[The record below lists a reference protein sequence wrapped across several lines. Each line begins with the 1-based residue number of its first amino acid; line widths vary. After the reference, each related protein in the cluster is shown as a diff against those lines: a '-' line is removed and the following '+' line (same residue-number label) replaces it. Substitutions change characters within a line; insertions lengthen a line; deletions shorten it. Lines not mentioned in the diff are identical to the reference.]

1 MNSVTPHAPRPGSQ
15 ARFSDGDMPHDEFPN
30 DNSGPI
36 DLRAVWSAVYRNR
49 IKLIVTIVVALLI
62 GLLITFLS
70 TPIYR
75 AEARIQ
81 IDQQSAQIL
90 AGTDVEPSDSIL
102 DGDRFLQTQLAVIKS
117 RTLARQVAESIGL
130 YRNNEFLEKM
140 HIAPA
145 DEPRGAYTLAQTRRE
160 QVVDALQKNLSIE
173 LPVDSRVAVISFDS
187 PDRQL
192 SARVANSFADSYI
205 VSNVQRKFNTA
216 AYARQFLEGQLRQT
230 RQKLEESERA
240 QIAYARSAGLIDPS
254 SGAAEGQQSGPRSLT
269 TANLVSLNQAY
280 AQAVTA
286 RIAAEQRWR
295 EASGT
300 ALLSQPEVLGN
311 AAIQTLIQERAKLQA
326 EYAQNAKRY
335 LSGYPGQTQAAAQI
349 DTLTAQ
355 IDRLA
360 RGIRDGVRQQ
370 YQIAASQEQALER
383 DLDRLKGTTLTE
395 QGRGVQ
401 ANILRREV
409 DTNRALYDALLQR
422 YKGVSATAGVSSNNI
437 SIVDRADPPI
447 RPVSPRLLLNLAL
460 ALFTGLLLGVG
471 YVVLREHFDDA
482 IRSAEDIEKE
492 LGTSMIGLVPMLGA
506 NQTPSAELQKV
517 RSDMSEAYYAVR
529 AALELSTPAG
539 APHSLMVTSSS
550 PSEGK
555 STTSYALARGFAQIG
570 RRVMLVDADMRK
582 PAQHHNFGLLN
593 KVGLANLL
601 ARQASVQDVLQHTD
615 TPNLDFIPAGPV
627 PVNPAELIAGS
638 GFTALI
644 DQIKGDYD
652 IILVDAPPVLGLA
665 DAPTLASHVEAT
677 LFVVQANQ
685 ARGRQA
691 RIALARLKTARA
703 YVVGAILTKFDAK
716 SIGHSDDYGYS
727 YSYGQTDDRG

>member
-1 MNSVTPHAPRPGSQ
+1 MNSVTALPSRSRLA
-15 ARFSDGDMPHDEFPN
+15 DGNMPPHDELLQ
-30 DNSGPI
+30 DTSGPI
-36 DLRAVWSAVYRNR
+36 NLRAVWSAVYRNR
-49 IKLIVTIVVALLI
+49 IKLLITIVVALLI

-75 AEARIQ
+75 AEAKIQ

-90 AGTDVEPSDSIL
+90 EGADVEPTDSIL
-102 DGDRFLQTQLAVIKS
+102 DGDRFLQTQLDVIKS
-117 RTLARQVAESIGL
+117 RTLARQVAESLGL
-130 YRNNEFLEKM
+130 YRNNDFLNKM
-140 HIAPA
+140 NITPA
-145 DEPRGAYTLAQTRRE
+145 DEPRGTYTLAQTRRE
-160 QVVDALQKNLSIE
+160 QVVDALQENLDIE
-173 LPVDSRVAVISFDS
+173 LPVDSRVAIIWFDS

-205 VSNVQRKFNTA
+205 TSNVQRKFNTS

-269 TANLVSLNQAY
+269 AANLVQLNQAY
-280 AQAVTA
+280 SQAVAA

-295 EASGT
+295 EASNT
-300 ALLSQPEVLGN
+300 ALLSQPEVLSN
-311 AAIQTLIQERAKLQA
+311 PAVQTLIQERAKLQA
-326 EYAQNAKRY
+326 DYAQNAKRY

-349 DTLTAQ
+349 ETLTNQ

-370 YQIAASQEQALER
+370 YQIARSQEQALER
-383 DLDRLKGTTLTE
+383 DLNRLKGTTLTE

-422 YKGVSATAGVSSNNI
+422 YKGVSATAGVSSNNV
-437 SIVDRADPPI
+437 SIIDRADPPI

-460 ALFTGLLLGVG
+460 SLFAGLLLGIG

-482 IRSAEDIEKE
+482 IRSAEDVETE
-492 LGTSMIGLVPMLGA
+492 LHTSLIGVVPRLDED
-506 NQTPSAELQKV
+506 QSPIAELHKV

-529 AALELSTPAG
+529 AALELSTSEG
-539 APHSLMVTSSS
+539 APHTLMVTSSG

-570 RRVMLVDADMRK
+570 RRAMLIDADMRK
-582 PAQHHNFGLLN
+582 PAQHRNVERPN

-601 ARQASVQDVLQHTD
+601 ARQATLKDVRQQTEI
-615 TPNLDFIPAGPV
+615 PGLDFIAAGPV
-627 PVNPAELIAGS
+627 PINPAELIAGS
-638 GFTALI
+638 GFTELI
-644 DQIKGDYD
+644 EQIKSDYD
-652 IILVDAPPVLGLA
+652 IIIVDAPPVLGLA
-665 DAPTLASHVEAT
+665 DAPTLGSHVEAT
-677 LFVVQANQ
+677 LFIVQANQ
-685 ARGRQA
+685 ARGRQS
-691 RIALARLKTARA
+691 RIALSRLKTARA
-703 YVVGAILTKFDAK
+703 YIVGAILTKFDAK

-727 YSYGQTDDRG
+727 YTYGPSDDRD

>member
-1 MNSVTPHAPRPGSQ
+1 MNSVTHFTQRQQDGMPSQDDVPHEDA
-15 ARFSDGDMPHDEFPN
+15 
-30 DNSGPI
+30 GPI

-49 IKLIVTIVVALLI
+49 LKLLVTIIVALLI

-70 TPIYR
+70 TPIFR

-81 IDQQSAQIL
+81 IDQQAAEIL
-90 AGTDVEPSDSIL
+90 AGSEVQPDNDSVM
-102 DGDRFLQTQLAVIKS
+102 DGDRFLQTQIDIIKS
-117 RTLARQVAESIGL
+117 RTLARQVAESLGL
-130 YRNNEFLEKM
+130 YRNNDFLAKM
-140 HIAPA
+140 HIKPA
-145 DEPRGAYTLAQTRRE
+145 DEPRGAYNLAQTRRE
-160 QVVDALQKNLSIE
+160 QMVDALQRNLGIE
-173 LPVDSRVAVISFDS
+173 LPVESRVAVITFDS
-187 PDRQL
+187 PDREL

-205 VSNVQRKFNTA
+205 VGNIQRKFNTT
-216 AYARQFLEGQLRQT
+216 AYARRFLEGQLRQT
-230 RQKLEESERA
+230 RQRLEESERA
-240 QIAYARSAGLIDPS
+240 QIAYARSAGLVDAS
-254 SGAAEGQQSGPRSLT
+254 SGAGEGQQTGPRSLT
-269 TANLVSLNQAY
+269 IANLVQLNQAY
-280 AQAVTA
+280 SQAVAT

-295 EASGT
+295 EAAGT
-300 ALLSQPEVLGN
+300 PLLSQPEVLGN
-311 AAIQTLIQERAKLQA
+311 QAVQTLIQERAKLQA

-349 DTLTAQ
+349 ETISSQ

-370 YQIAASQEQALER
+370 YQIASSQEQALER
-383 DLDRLKGTTLTE
+383 DLTRLKGTTLTE

-422 YKGVSATAGVSSNNI
+422 YKGVSATAGASSNNV

-460 ALFTGLLLGVG
+460 ALFAGLLAGVG

-482 IRSAEDIEKE
+482 IRSPEDIEKE
-492 LGTSMIGLVPMLGA
+492 LGTSMVGLVPMLGVGQSP
-506 NQTPSAELQKV
+506 NAELQKV
-517 RSDMSEAYYAVR
+517 RSDMSEAYYALR
-529 AALELSTPAG
+529 AALELSTPTG
-539 APHSLMVTSSS
+539 APHSLMVTSSG

-570 RRVMLVDADMRK
+570 RRVLLIDADMRK
-582 PAQHHNFGLLN
+582 PAQHRNLDLPN

-601 ARQASVQDVLQHTD
+601 ARQSTLLDVLRHTA
-615 TPNLDFIPAGPV
+615 TPNLDFIPAGPS
-627 PVNPAELIAGS
+627 PVNPAELIAGT
-638 GFTALI
+638 GFGMLI
-644 DQIKGDYD
+644 EQVKNDYD

-677 LFVVQANQ
+677 LFVVQANH

-691 RIALARLKTARA
+691 RVALTRLKAARA
-703 YVVGAILTKFDAK
+703 YIVGALLTKFDAK
-716 SIGHSDDYGYS
+716 EIGQNNDYGYS
-727 YSYGQTDDRG
+727 YSYGQSEGQS

>member
-1 MNSVTPHAPRPGSQ
+1 MTSVAPFPSRSPEGDLHDDTQAHA
-15 ARFSDGDMPHDEFPN
+15 
-30 DNSGPI
+30 SGPI
-36 DLRAVWSAVYRNR
+36 NLRAVWSAIYRNR
-49 IKLIVTIVVALLI
+49 IKLIVTVVVALLI

-75 AEARIQ
+75 GEARIQ

-90 AGTDVEPSDSIL
+90 QGTDVEPSESIL
-102 DGDRFLQTQLAVIKS
+102 DGDRFLQTQLDVIKS
-117 RTLARQVAESIGL
+117 RTLARQVADSIGL
-130 YRNNEFLEKM
+130 YRNNDFLEKM

-145 DEPRGAYTLAQTRRE
+145 TEPRGAYNLAQTRRE
-160 QVVDALQKNLSIE
+160 QVIDALQKNLSVE

-192 SARVANSFADSYI
+192 SARVANAFADSYI
-205 VSNVQRKFNTA
+205 LSNVQRKFNTS
-216 AYARQFLEGQLRQT
+216 AYARRFLEDQLRQT

-240 QIAYARSAGLIDPS
+240 QLDYARSTGLIDAS
-254 SGAAEGQQSGPRSLT
+254 AGAAEGQQTGPRSLT
-269 TANLVSLNQAY
+269 AANLVQLNQAY
-280 AQAVTA
+280 SQAVTN

-295 EASGT
+295 EAAST
-300 ALLSQPEVLGN
+300 PLLSQPEVLSN
-311 AAIQTLIQERAKLQA
+311 AAVQTLVQERAKLQG

-335 LSGYPGQTQAAAQI
+335 LSDYPGQAQAAAQI
-349 DTLTAQ
+349 ETLTSQ
-355 IDRLA
+355 INRLA
-360 RGIRDGVRQQ
+360 GNIRDGVRQQ
-370 YQIAASQEQALER
+370 YQIALSQQQALER
-383 DLDRLKGTTLTE
+383 DLAQLKGTTLTE

-422 YKGVSATAGVSSNNI
+422 YKGVSATAGVSSNNV
-437 SIVDRADPPI
+437 SIIDRADPPVK
-447 RPVSPRLLLNLAL
+447 PVSPRLLLNLVL

-482 IRSAEDIEKE
+482 IRSAEDIESE
-492 LGTSMIGLVPMLGA
+492 LGMNMIGLVPALGPDQNPA
-506 NQTPSAELQKV
+506 AELQKV

-529 AALELSTPAG
+529 SALELSTSAG
-539 APHSLMVTSSS
+539 APHSLMVTSSG

-570 RRVMLVDADMRK
+570 RRVILIDGDMRK
-582 PAQHHNFGLLN
+582 PAQHRNLGLAN

-601 ARQASVQDVLQHTD
+601 ARQTSLQDALQPSG

-627 PVNPAELIAGS
+627 PVNPAELIAGP

-644 DQIKGDYD
+644 DQIKNDYD
-652 IILVDAPPVLGLA
+652 IIIVDAPPVLGLA
-665 DAPTLASHVEAT
+665 DAPTLASRVEAT
-677 LFVVQANQ
+677 LFVVQANH

-691 RIALARLKTARA
+691 RIALNRLKAARA
-703 YVVGAILTKFDAK
+703 FVIGALLTKFDARV
-716 SIGHSDDYGYS
+716 IGHSSDYGYS
-727 YSYGQTDDRG
+727 YSYGQDDDRG

>member
-1 MNSVTPHAPRPGSQ
+1 L
-15 ARFSDGDMPHDEFPN
+15 DGDMPHDEFAH

-36 DLRAVWSAVYRNR
+36 DLRAVWSAVYRSR
-49 IKLIVTIVVALLI
+49 IKLLITIVIALLI
-62 GLLITFLS
+62 GLLVTFLS

-90 AGTDVEPSDSIL
+90 AGTDVEPNDSIM
-102 DGDRFLQTQLAVIKS
+102 DGDRFLQTQLDVIKS
-117 RTLARQVAESIGL
+117 RTLARQVAESLGL

-140 HIAPA
+140 HITPA
-145 DEPRGAYTLAQTRRE
+145 DEPRGAYTLTQTRRE

-173 LPVDSRVAVISFDS
+173 LPVDSRVAVISVDS

-205 VSNVQRKFNTA
+205 VSNVQRKFNTS

-230 RQKLEESERA
+230 RQRLEESERA

-280 AQAVTA
+280 GQAVTG

-300 ALLSQPEVLGN
+300 ALLSQPEVLSN
-311 AAIQTLIQERAKLQA
+311 AAIQTLIQERAKLQG

-360 RGIRDGVRQQ
+360 RGIRDGIRQQ
-370 YQIAASQEQALER
+370 FQIAASQEQALER
-383 DLDRLKGTTLTE
+383 DLNRLKGNTLTE

-422 YKGVSATAGVSSNNI
+422 YKSVSATAGVSSNNV
-437 SIVDRADPPI
+437 SIIDRADPPI

-482 IRSAEDIEKE
+482 IRSAEDIDKE
-492 LGTSMIGLVPMLGA
+492 LGTSLIGLVPMLGA
-506 NQTPSAELQKV
+506 DQSPNAELQKV
-517 RSDMSEAYYAVR
+517 RSDFSEAYYALR
-529 AALELSTPAG
+529 AALELSTPSG
-539 APHSLMVTSSS
+539 APHTLMVTSSG

-582 PAQHHNFGLLN
+582 PAQHRILN
-593 KVGLANLL
+593 RANNVGLANLL
-601 ARQASVQDVLQHTD
+601 ARQATLHDVLQQTD

-638 GFTALI
+638 GFTGLI
-644 DQIKGDYD
+644 DQIKGNYD
-652 IILVDAPPVLGLA
+652 IILIDSPPVVGLA

-677 LFVVQANQ
+677 LFVVQANH

-691 RIALARLKTARA
+691 RVAISRLKMARA
-703 YVVGAILTKFDAK
+703 YVVGAVLTKFDARA
-716 SIGHSDDYGYS
+716 SGHTDDYGYS
-727 YSYGQTDDRG
+727 YSYGQTNDRG

>member
-1 MNSVTPHAPRPGSQ
+1 MTSVSPPASRTHFP
-15 ARFSDGDMPHDEFPN
+15 DGDMSPHDEIGH

-49 IKLIVTIVVALLI
+49 IKLIITIVVALLL

-70 TPIYR
+70 TPIFR

-81 IDQQSAQIL
+81 IDQQSAEIL
-90 AGTDVEPSDSIL
+90 AGTDVEPSGSIL
-102 DGDRFLQTQLAVIKS
+102 DGDRFLQTQLDIIKS

-130 YRNNEFLEKM
+130 YRNTDFLDKM

-145 DEPRGAYTLAQTRRE
+145 TEPRGAYTLAQTRRE
-160 QVVDALQKNLSIE
+160 QMVDALQKNLSIE

-192 SARVANSFADSYI
+192 SARVANSFADSFI
-205 VSNVQRKFNTA
+205 VSNVQRKFNTS
-216 AYARQFLEGQLRQT
+216 AYARRFLEGQLGQT
-230 RQKLEESERA
+230 RLKLEQSERA
-240 QIAYARSAGLIDPS
+240 QIAYARSAGLVDPS
-254 SGAAEGQQSGPRSLT
+254 SGAAEGQQAGPRSLT
-269 TANLVSLNQAY
+269 TANLVQLNLAY
-280 AQAVTA
+280 AQAVTN
-286 RIAAEQRWR
+286 RIATEQRWR

-300 ALLSQPEVLGN
+300 ALLSQPEVLSN
-311 AAIQTLIQERAKLQA
+311 PAVQTLVQERAKLQG

-349 DTLTAQ
+349 DTLTTQ

-370 YQIAASQEQALER
+370 YSIAAAQEKALER
-383 DLDRLKGTTLTE
+383 DLNRLKGTTLTE

-422 YKGVSATAGVSSNNI
+422 YKGVSATAGVSSNNV

-482 IRSAEDIEKE
+482 IRSAEDVEKE
-492 LGTSMIGLVPMLGA
+492 LGTSMIGLVPRLEA
-506 NQTPSAELQKV
+506 DQSPNTELQKV
-517 RSDMSEAYYAVR
+517 RSDMSEAYYALR
-529 AALELSTPAG
+529 AALELATPAG
-539 APHSLMVTSSS
+539 APHSMMVTSSG

-570 RRVMLVDADMRK
+570 RRVVLIDGDMRK
-582 PAQHHNFGLLN
+582 PAQHRNLELPN

-601 ARQASVQDVLQHTD
+601 ARQATLPDVLQHTQ
-615 TPNLDFIPAGPV
+615 TPNLDFIAAGPV
-627 PVNPAELIAGS
+627 PINPAELIAGP

-644 DQIKGDYD
+644 EQIKGDYD

-677 LFVVQANQ
+677 LFVVQANH

-691 RIALARLKTARA
+691 RVALSRLKAGRA
-703 YVVGAILTKFDAK
+703 HIVGALLTKFNAK
-716 SIGHSDDYGYS
+716 VAGQSDDYGYS
-727 YSYGQTDDRG
+727 YSYGQTDSRD

>member
-1 MNSVTPHAPRPGSQ
+1 MNSVTTLASRSSFQSREMSQ
-15 ARFSDGDMPHDEFPN
+15 DEISN
-30 DNSGPI
+30 DTSGPI

-49 IKLIVTIVVALLI
+49 IKLLITIIVALLI

-75 AEARIQ
+75 ADARIQ

-102 DGDRFLQTQLAVIKS
+102 DGDRFLQTQLDIIKS
-117 RTLARQVAESIGL
+117 RTLARQVAENIGL

-140 HIAPA
+140 RIKPA
-145 DEPRGAYTLAQTRRE
+145 DEPRGSYTLAQTRRE
-160 QVVDALQKNLSIE
+160 QVVDSLQKNLSVE
-173 LPVDSRVAVISFDS
+173 LPVDSRVAVISFES

-205 VSNVQRKFNTA
+205 ISNVQRKFNTS

-230 RQKLEESERA
+230 RQKLEDSERA
-240 QIAYARSAGLIDPS
+240 QIDYARSAGLIDPS
-254 SGAAEGQQSGPRSLT
+254 SGAAEGQQTGPRSLT
-269 TANLVSLNQAY
+269 TANLVQLNQAY
-280 AQAVTA
+280 AQAVAT

-300 ALLSQPEVLGN
+300 TLLSQPEVLSN
-311 AAIQTLIQERAKLQA
+311 AAVQTLIQERAKLQA

-349 DTLTAQ
+349 DTLSAQ

-360 RGIRDGVRQQ
+360 RGIRDGIRQQ

-383 DLDRLKGTTLTE
+383 DINRLKGTTLTE
-395 QGRGVQ
+395 QGRGVR

-422 YKGVSATAGVSSNNI
+422 YKAVSATAGVSSNNV

-460 ALFTGLLLGVG
+460 ALFAGVLLGVG

-482 IRSAEDIEKE
+482 IRSAEDIEKS
-492 LGTSMIGLVPMLGA
+492 LGTNMIGLVPMIGA
-506 NQTPSAELQKV
+506 DQSPSTELQKV
-517 RSDMSEAYYAVR
+517 RSDLSEAYYALR
-529 AALELSTPAG
+529 AALELSTPEG
-539 APHSLMVTSSS
+539 APHTLMVTSSG
-550 PSEGK
+550 PAEGK

-582 PAQHHNFGLLN
+582 PAQHRNFGKVN

-601 ARQASVQDVLQHTD
+601 ARQSTLQDVLQHTD
-615 TPNLDFIPAGPV
+615 TPNLDFIAAGPV

-638 GFTALI
+638 GFHALI

-665 DAPTLASHVEAT
+665 DAPTLASQVEAT
-677 LFVVQANQ
+677 LFIVQANH
-685 ARGRQA
+685 ARGRQT
-691 RIALARLKTARA
+691 RVALSRLRAARA
-703 YVVGAILTKFDAK
+703 FVIGAVLTKFDAK
-716 SIGHSDDYGYS
+716 SLGHTDDYGYS
-727 YSYGQTDDRG
+727 YSYGQTDNRG

>member
-1 MNSVTPHAPRPGSQ
+1 MTSVPRPAPQ
-15 ARFSDGDMPHDEFPN
+15 ARFMEGNISSHDEIAH
-30 DNSGPI
+30 DRSGPI

-49 IKLIVTIVVALLI
+49 LKLLITIVVALLL
-62 GLLITFLS
+62 GLLTTFLS
-70 TPIYR
+70 TPIFR

-90 AGTDVEPSDSIL
+90 QGTDVEPSDSIL
-102 DGDRFLQTQLAVIKS
+102 DGDRFLQTQLDIIKS

-130 YRNNEFLEKM
+130 YRNNDFLETM

-145 DEPRGAYTLAQTRRE
+145 IEPRGAYDLAQTRRE
-160 QVVDALQKNLSIE
+160 QAVDALQRNLNVE
-173 LPVDSRVAVISFDS
+173 LPVDSRIAVISFDS

-192 SARVANSFADSYI
+192 SARITNSFADSYI
-205 VSNVQRKFNTA
+205 VSNVQRKFNTS
-216 AYARQFLEGQLRQT
+216 AYARRFLEGQLRQT

-240 QIAYARSAGLIDPS
+240 QINYARSAGLVDPS

-269 TANLVSLNQAY
+269 TANLVQLNQAY
-280 AQAVTA
+280 SLAVTA

-295 EASGT
+295 QASGT
-300 ALLSQPEVLGN
+300 PPLSQPEVLSN
-311 AAIQTLIQERAKLQA
+311 AAIQTLFQERAKLQA

-335 LSGYPGQTQAAAQI
+335 LSGYPGQRQAAAQI

-370 YQIAASQEQALER
+370 YQIALSQEQALDR
-383 DLDRLKGTTLTE
+383 DLNRLKSTTLTE

-422 YKGVSATAGVSSNNI
+422 YKGVSATAGVSSNNV
-437 SIVDRADPPI
+437 SIIDRADPPI
-447 RPVSPRLLLNLAL
+447 RPVSPRLLLNLAF
-460 ALFTGLLLGVG
+460 ALFAGLLLGVG

-492 LGTSMIGLVPMLGA
+492 LSTTMIGLVPMLSGD
-506 NQTPSAELQKV
+506 QTPRGELQKV

-529 AALELSTPAG
+529 AALELSTPTG
-539 APHSLMVTSSS
+539 APHSLMVTSSG

-570 RRVMLVDADMRK
+570 RRVMLIDGDMRK
-582 PAQHHNFGLLN
+582 PAQHRNLDMAN

-601 ARQASVQDVLQHTD
+601 ARQATLQEVLLHTS

-627 PVNPAELIAGS
+627 PINPAELIAGP

-644 DQIKGDYD
+644 EQIKNDYD

-677 LFVVQANQ
+677 LFVIQANL

-691 RIALARLKTARA
+691 RIALSRLKAGRA
-703 YVVGAILTKFDAK
+703 YVVGALLTKFNARAV
-716 SIGHSDDYGYS
+716 GHSDDYGYS
-727 YSYGQTDDRG
+727 YSYGQTEDRT